1 MQLYVADVA
10 HAREVHHHALE
21 AEAEA
26 CVAAGAVAAQ
36 VAVPPVVGGIHAKLL
51 DAALEHVETL
61 LALAAADDLAD
72 AGHKAVRRG
81 DGFAVVVQAHIERL
95 DLLGIIGDEHGAL
108 EDLLGEETLVLGL
121 EISAPV
127 DLVVELVVVLLE
139 QLHRVGVGDAAEVAA
154 GDMLQ
159 TLDESLIDEAVEERE
174 VVGAALHD
182 GGNDVFYHRLHDLKV
197 AVEVAE
203 RHLRLDHPELGGVA
217 RGVGILGAE
226 GGTEGVDVAESHGE
240 VLGVELAGDGQAGLL
255 AEEVLR
261 IIDLAILG
269 LGDVL
274 EVERRDLEHLA
285 RALAVGAG
293 DDGGVDV
300 GEAAALKE
308 LMHREGRGGAHA
320 EGRVEK
326 VRARAEML
334 DGAQELDA
342 VALLLQGIVR
352 RGRALDRDLGR
363 LELKRLLGLGRE
375 HDLADDD
382 ERRADVLGGDLLIV
396 GENVRVHDDL
406 QVAEAGAV
414 VELDEAEGLEVADG
428 LGPAADGHGHAAVA
442 LGVSVDRCDF
452 RNVYHVDHLLSV
464 KFLKFSEKC
473 AVKAA
478 GHQLAERHP
487 LCLACAVEA
496 DDLHIGGKLIKE
508 LAARAAGVAE
518 ILAVADDDDAAELGM
533 PLADRLDGGSALS
546 AEREAVAGIFNVAA
560 GIDRTVL
567 ALERRADREMGIGDI
582 RAVEHFDRLLHQL
595 MFAHSFLLTS
605 PRRGRDGPKDR

>member
-1 MQLYVADVA
+1 MKHIAKRRARARRPFPICITPFRKGVANRRNTTASLRQLYHITQKSQALPAGRACFIFRFLELRVADGTGMQLYVADVA
-10 HAREVHHHALE
+10 HAREIHHHALE

-26 CVAAGAVAAQ
+26 RVAAGAVAAQ
-36 VAVPPVVGGIHAKLL
+36 VAVPPVVGGIHAELL
-51 DAALEHVETL
+51 DAALEHVEPL

-121 EISAPV
+121 EVGAPV
-127 DLVVELVVVLLE
+127 DLVVEPVVVLLE

-217 RGVGILGAE
+217 RGVGVFGAE
-226 GGTEGVDVAESHGE
+226 GGAEGVNVAECHGE
-240 VLGVELAGDGQAGLL
+240 VLGVELSGDGQAGLL
-255 AEEVLR
+255 AEEILR
-261 IIDLAILG
+261 IIDLAVLG

-300 GEAAALKE
+300 GEAAALEE

-352 RGRALDRDLGR
+352 RGRPLDRDLGR

-396 GENVRVHDDL
+396 GENVRVHNDL

-428 LGPAADGHGHAAVA
+428 LGPAADGHSHAAVM
-442 LGVSVDRCDF
+442 LGVGVDRCDF
-452 RNVYHVDHLLSV
+452 RNVYHVDHLLYQRFFLRETCCQSRRASV
-464 KFLKFSEKC
+464 RGAS
-473 AVKAA
+473 
-478 GHQLAERHP
+478 
-487 LCLACAVEA
+487 
-496 DDLHIGGKLIKE
+496 
-508 LAARAAGVAE
+508 
-518 ILAVADDDDAAELGM
+518 
-533 PLADRLDGGSALS
+533 SAL
-546 AEREAVAGIFNVAA
+546 
-560 GIDRTVL
+560 
-567 ALERRADREMGIGDI
+567 
-582 RAVEHFDRLLHQL
+582 
-595 MFAHSFLLTS
+595 
-605 PRRGRDGPKDR
+605 PRVRG